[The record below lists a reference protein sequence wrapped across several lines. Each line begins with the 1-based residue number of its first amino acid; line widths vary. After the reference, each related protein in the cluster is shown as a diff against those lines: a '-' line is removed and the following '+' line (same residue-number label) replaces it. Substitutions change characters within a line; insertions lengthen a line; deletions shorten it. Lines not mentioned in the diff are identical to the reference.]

1 MVMNIVSVATLKEKL
16 SYYLRLVKKG
26 EEVIIT
32 SHRHPVGRIVPV
44 SGQTLRIQAPRRPVK
59 DLALVKGIRL
69 KRSSSAVKTLLDDR
83 RRR

>member
-1 MVMNIVSVATLKEKL
+1 MAMNIVNVATLKEKL
-16 SYYLRLVKKG
+16 SYYLGLVKKG

-32 SHRHPVGRIVPV
+32 SHRLPVGRIVPP
-44 SGQTLRIQAPRRPVK
+44 SSERPRIREPGRPVK

-69 KRSSSAVKTLLDDR
+69 KRPSSAVRQLLEDR

>member
-1 MVMNIVSVATLKEKL
+1 MAMNMVNVATLKEKL

-26 EEVIIT
+26 EEVMIT
-32 SHRHPVGRIVPV
+32 AHRLPVGRLVPP
-44 SGQTLRIQAPRRPVK
+44 SGETPRIREPGRPVK

-69 KRSSSAVKTLLDDR
+69 KRPSSAVKQLLDDR

>member
-1 MVMNIVSVATLKEKL
+1 MVMNIVNVATLKEKL
-16 SYYLRLVKKG
+16 SYYLRLVTKG

-32 SHRHPVGRIVPV
+32 SHRHPVGRILPA
-44 SGQTLRIQAPRRPVK
+44 SGPTLRIREPRRPVK

>member
-1 MVMNIVSVATLKEKL
+1 
-16 SYYLRLVKKG
+16 LVKKG

-32 SHRHPVGRIVPV
+32 SHRHPVGRILPA
-44 SGQTLRIQAPRRPVK
+44 SGQTLIQAPRRPVK

-69 KRSSSAVKTLLDDR
+69 KHSSSAVKTLLDDR